1 MTTAVSSAWQLFP
14 RRLSLPGRW
23 RNPVGIAGAV
33 IIGSVVLVALFGHLI
48 WTYDPNN
55 TDAVRLLSPSWAH
68 PFGTDDLG
76 RDTLARVIHGAEVSL
91 ELAAVAIAI
100 SLGAGLLI
108 GMVAAFYRGL
118 LDLALMRLVDIVFAF
133 PVLILAFLI
142 AGLLGPSRQNAM
154 FAIGIVY
161 TPAFARVIRAA
172 VLEVMGLPFI
182 ESARSL
188 GAGDLRIMIRH
199 VIPNIM
205 APLTVLTTV
214 YFSQAIL
221 SESTL
226 SFLGLGTQPPEA
238 DWGNMLA
245 TARDYIDS
253 SVWMSLFPGLAIM
266 LLVLGFNFLG
276 DGLRDVLDPRI
287 GGNVSDAV
295 TLAKQ

>member
-1 MTTAVSSAWQLFP
+1 MTAVASTWRLFP
-14 RRLSLPGRW
+14 RRLSLPARW
-23 RNPVGIAGAV
+23 RNRVGIAGAV
-33 IIGSVVLVALFGHLI
+33 IVGFILLTALFGHLI
-48 WTYDPNN
+48 WSINPDN
-55 TDAVRLLSPSWAH
+55 TDANRLLAPSWSH

-76 RDTLARVIHGAEVSL
+76 RDTLARVIHGSEVSL
-91 ELAAVAIAI
+91 QLAVIAIAI

-108 GMVAAFYRGL
+108 GMISAFYRGV
-118 LDLALMRLVDIVFAF
+118 LDLVLMRFVDIVFAF

-154 FAIGIVY
+154 LAIGIVY

-172 VLEVMGLPFI
+172 VLEVMGFPFI
-182 ESARSL
+182 ESASSL
-188 GAGDLRIMIRH
+188 GASDLRIMIRH
-199 VIPNIM
+199 VIPNII
-205 APLTVLTTV
+205 APLTVLSTV
-214 YFSQAIL
+214 YLGQAIL

-245 TARDYIDS
+245 TARNYVDS
-253 SVWMSLFPGLAIM
+253 SIWMSLFPGLAIM

-287 GGNVSDAV
+287 GGNISDAV
-295 TLAKQ
+295 IIGKQ